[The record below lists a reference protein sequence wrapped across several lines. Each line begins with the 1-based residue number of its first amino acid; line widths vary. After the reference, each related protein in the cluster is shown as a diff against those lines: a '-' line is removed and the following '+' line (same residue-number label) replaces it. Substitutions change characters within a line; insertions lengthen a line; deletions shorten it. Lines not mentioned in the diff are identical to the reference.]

1 MIHMSSARD
10 LLLNRRSEISG
21 QVTPLVADI
30 ARLKEALSQKQ
41 SELAAWNAELDQIHS
56 ALKAIEETETRSQLT
71 IMQAV
76 LEVLKDHPDG
86 MTAYDILREINA
98 RYFGGR
104 IVRTSLSPQLSRMK
118 DRDGKIELKGNKWF
132 LLPQEPSLFPDRRF

>member
-1 MIHMSSARD
+1 MSSARD

-30 ARLKEALSQKQ
+30 ARLREALAKKQ

-76 LEVLKDHPDG
+76 LEVLRDHPEG
-86 MTAYDILREINA
+86 MTAYEILREINA
-98 RYFGGR
+98 RYFGGNV
-104 IVRTSLSPQLSRMK
+104 VRTSLSPQLSRLK
-118 DRDGKIELKGNKWF
+118 DRDRKIDLDGNRWF
-132 LLPQEPSLFPDRRF
+132 LLPQEPTLFPDRRF